1 MVAACTPEQRQELH
15 SVICTNLREALRP
28 WEKNLPNYTDADL
41 AQLFD
46 EYFKL
51 GYDGPMPGTKAALFH
66 VVQDAKDELEWA
78 RRLTG
83 LVRTIARRPNQ
94 IAASIARREGRT
106 GPIAP
111 EVSSHELAEVET
123 YLDPNAV
130 PDTHAAQ
137 VDLQKLAKNWAGGFF
152 LTLSRT
158 HKAALWSIAEDRP
171 ITDPELLQLAARGKS
186 SIANARNDLAD
197 LLRHKLR
204 QFCAAE
210 APEVIDALALEV
222 AKAML
227 PLATEWGQL
236 ENLKRGPS

>member
-1 MVAACTPEQRQELH
+1 MVAACTPEQRQELY
-15 SVICTNLREALRP
+15 SVICVNLREALRR

-66 VVQDAKDELEWA
+66 FVQDASDELEWA

-111 EVSSHELAEVET
+111 EVSSHELAEADT
-123 YLDPNAV
+123 YLDPHAM
-130 PDTHAAQ
+130 PDTLAAQ
-137 VDLQKLAKNWAGGFF
+137 ADLQELAKKWAEGFF
-152 LTLSRT
+152 VTLSRT
-158 HKAALWSIAEDRP
+158 HKAALWSIAEDRSV
-171 ITDPELLQLAARGKS
+171 TDPELRKLAGRGKS
-186 SIANARNDLAD
+186 TVANARNDLAD
-197 LLRHKLR
+197 LLRLKLC

-210 APEVIDALALEV
+210 APEVMDALALEV

-227 PLATEWGQL
+227 PLAKEWGRL
-236 ENLKRGPS
+236 ENLKDEPS